1 MSTERELFEAW
12 ALSRKC
18 PPELLE
24 AGGDYGGRGLI
35 AGQWAAWQAAR
46 SADTSGAPDQIIEL
60 AEALQV
66 RHILEEIKKVVAIH
80 PAAEMPTPFQ
90 AAWQSCCEE
99 IFYRATGCQWHMDED
114 ATRFGREAAPLPEPP
129 PAAPGGPAG
138 ALRPDENSPSG
149 PSDRALNPQPEAVD
163 HDRGAL

>member
-1 MSTERELFEAW
+1 MTTVSTERELFEAW
-12 ALSRKC
+12 AVTESFNIDRHYDD
-18 PPELLE
+18 
-24 AGGDYGGRGLI
+24 AGGEYHRVTTR
-35 AGQWAAWQAAR
+35 WAWMAWQAAR
-46 SADTSGAPDQIIEL
+46 SADTSGAPDQVIEL

-129 PAAPGGPAG
+129 PAAPVG
-138 ALRPDENSPSG
+138 ARSG
-149 PSDRALNPQPEAVD
+149 EANAEVT
-163 HDRGAL
+163 

>member
-1 MSTERELFEAW
+1 MTTVSTELTDAECDAFR
-12 ALSRKC
+12 ALPLDFNGMVRAIYA
-18 PPELLE
+18 
-24 AGGDYGGRGLI
+24 AG
-35 AGQWAAWQAAR
+35 AAR
-46 SADTSGAPDQIIEL
+46 SADTSGAPDQVIEL

-129 PAAPGGPAG
+129 PAAPVG
-138 ALRPDENSPSG
+138 ARSG
-149 PSDRALNPQPEAVD
+149 EANAEVT
-163 HDRGAL
+163 

>member
-46 SADTSGAPDQIIEL
+46 SADTSALWQPIDSAPMDGTVIGVWRPRQPGTI
-60 AEALQV
+60 AMV
-66 RHILEEIKKVVAIH
+66 RWAHHLGIPTQPMAWCTATKSIAISH
-80 PAAEMPTPFQ
+80 LPTH
-90 AAWQSCCEE
+90 W
-99 IFYRATGCQWHMDED
+99 M
-114 ATRFGREAAPLPEPP
+114 PLPEPP